1 MCLKKLHKYTSK
13 NYINIRLPQAG
24 DAAPPPPAN
33 MRDWGGP
40 APGRCGT
47 ASAAAPAA
55 ARVHACHRLAV
66 AQNRHAA
73 PRAFPRHQSAPPP
86 LDQCSTVMHISIYS
100 TLHMH

>member
-40 APGRCGT
+40 APGRWHRIGRRTGRCSGACLPPLGGGAEQACGT
-47 ASAAAPAA
+47 AGVPASSVSATAA
-55 ARVHACHRLAV
+55 
-66 AQNRHAA
+66 
-73 PRAFPRHQSAPPP
+73 
-86 LDQCSTVMHISIYS
+86 
-100 TLHMH
+100 